1 LIFFAPLVY
10 QTDNYQEEREYNMNA
25 NRQNRDNSVTK
36 NFTTACVEQCR
47 AVAARLALAKESLI
61 AEFKE
66 SFQIQERLLQL
77 AVNEAEAL
85 ARETEYPHLLFPA
98 LALEKVRVAASW
110 HERQEQ
116 IRRVDGSLAFA
127 A

>member
-1 LIFFAPLVY
+1 
-10 QTDNYQEEREYNMNA
+10 MNA
-25 NRQNRDNSVTK
+25 NRLNKNSSVTK

-47 AVAARLALAKESLI
+47 AVAARLAQAKESLI

-66 SFQIQERLLQL
+66 TFEIHERLLHL

-85 ARETEYPHLLFPA
+85 ARETEYPHLLFPT
-98 LALEKVRVAASW
+98 LALEKVRVAANW

>member
-1 LIFFAPLVY
+1 
-10 QTDNYQEEREYNMNA
+10 MNT
-25 NRQNRDNSVTK
+25 NRQDKGNSVTK

-47 AVAARLALAKESLI
+47 VVAARLAQAKESLI

-66 SFQIQERLLQL
+66 TFQIHERLLQL

-98 LALEKVRVAASW
+98 LALEKVRVAANW